1 MVADPRF
8 FPRPG
13 RAEDSHCSL
22 SLAERDRRWNGLREE
37 MDRQG
42 IDCLFVWGK
51 GRGQGG
57 NCRWIDNG
65 DSGDRCLV
73 FPRKGNPVTMWVL
86 GSWAKWYEFSCW
98 ENVDYVGTEG
108 KDSIAAA
115 EIISEM
121 GYSNAKIGLIG
132 LAGAGIGVEGTMP
145 YFTYQNLKRL
155 LPSASF
161 CDAGAILR
169 RLRMYKSAEEIQL
182 IEKAAE
188 IANIQTDAAL
198 RMIRPGVRERDVY
211 AAMETAGLNAG
222 AEPAGDYWTILSS
235 GKGYPT
241 NRRQSDRML
250 RPGDMVQ
257 MGIYTRF
264 GGYWAHPH
272 LAIALGPMDVEYRP
286 LYEAVFEATQNLLAA
301 LKPGTP
307 WSEIE
312 RVADEPILRRG
323 YYHEIT
329 QIHSLGLD
337 GSEPPAAVMSAG
349 RIPEKA
355 KRRALPGSI
364 RENSEWRDFVG
375 QSNVAPPEIIIKPGL
390 ILALEVKAAMD
401 DRLFLEFGPQVVI
414 TENGPKVL
422 NPDALDVIAL

>member
-13 RAEDSHCSL
+13 RSEDPHSSL
-22 SLAERDRRWNGLREE
+22 SLAERDRRWNALRAE
-37 MDRQG
+37 MDAQG

-57 NCRWIDNG
+57 SCRWIDNG

-73 FPRKGNPVTMWVL
+73 FPRKGKPVTMWTL

-98 ENVDYVGTEG
+98 EDVEYVGTEG

-115 EIISEM
+115 EIIAEM
-121 GYSNAKIGLIG
+121 GYSKARIGITG
-132 LAGAGIGVEGTMP
+132 LSGAGIGAEGTMP
-145 YFTYQNLKRL
+145 YFTYQNLRRL
-155 LPSASF
+155 LPDARF
-161 CDAGAILR
+161 CDAAAILR
-169 RLRMYKSAEEIQL
+169 RLRMFKSDEEIRL

-198 RMIRPGVRERDVY
+198 RMVRPGVRERDIY
-211 AAMETAGLNAG
+211 AAMESAGLAAG
-222 AEPAGDYWTILSS
+222 AEPAGDYATILSS
-235 GKGYPT
+235 GKGFPT

-250 RPGDMVQ
+250 RAGDMLQ
-257 MGIYTRF
+257 MGIYTRY

-272 LAIALGPMDVEYRP
+272 HAISLGPMDDEYRP
-286 LYEAVFEATQNLLAA
+286 LHEAVHEATQNLLAA

-312 RVADEPILRRG
+312 RAADEPILRRG

-329 QIHSLGLD
+329 QVHSLGLD

-355 KRRALPGSI
+355 RRRALPGTI
-364 RENSEWRDFVG
+364 RDNPEYREFAAG
-375 QSNVAPPEIIIKPGL
+375 AGAPPEIIVQPGL
-390 ILALEVKAAMD
+390 ILALEVKAATD
-401 DRLFLEFGPQVVI
+401 DRLFLEFGPQVIV
-414 TENGPKVL
+414 TESGPRVL
-422 NPDALDVIAL
+422 NPDALDVITL

>member
-13 RAEDSHCSL
+13 RAEDAHCSL
-22 SLAERDRRWNGLREE
+22 SLAERDRRWNSLRAE
-37 MDRQG
+37 MDQQG
-42 IDCLFVWGK
+42 IDCLLVWGK

-73 FPRKGNPVTMWVL
+73 FPRKGRPVTMWTL
-86 GSWAKWYEFSCW
+86 GSWARWYERSCW
-98 ENVDYVGTEG
+98 EDVDYVGTEG

-115 EIISEM
+115 EVIADL
-121 GYSNAKIGLIG
+121 GFANARIGIVG
-132 LAGAGIGVEGTMP
+132 LAGAGIGAEGTMP
-145 YFTYQNLKRL
+145 YFTFQNIRRL
-155 LPSASF
+155 LPGATF

-169 RLRMYKSAEEIQL
+169 RLRMYKSDEEIRL

-198 RMIRPGVRERDVY
+198 RMVQPGVRERDVY
-211 AAMETAGLNAG
+211 TAMEHAGLMAG

-235 GKGYPT
+235 GKGYAT

-250 RPGDMVQ
+250 HSGDMLQ

-272 LAIALGPMDVEYRP
+272 LAISLGPMDAEYRP
-286 LYEAVFEATQNLLAA
+286 LYDAVYEATQDLLAA
-301 LKPGTP
+301 LQPGTP
-307 WSEIE
+307 WSAVEKA
-312 RVADEPILRRG
+312 ADDAILRRG

-329 QIHSLGLD
+329 QVHSLGLD
-337 GSEPPAAVMSAG
+337 GSEPPAAPMSGG

-355 KRRALPGSI
+355 KRRPLPGSM
-364 RENSEWRDFVG
+364 RDLPEWFEFSG
-375 QSNVAPPEIIIKPGL
+375 QAAKPPEIIVKPGL
-390 ILALEVKAAMD
+390 TLALEVKAAMD
-401 DRLFLEFGPQVVI
+401 DRIFLEFGPQVIV
-414 TENGPKVL
+414 TEHGPRVL
-422 NPDALDVIAL
+422 NPEALDVITL